1 MSPELLDPESQIHR
15 RTKHSDCYALGMVI
29 YEVLSRRIPF
39 YRYTDF
45 VVFGKVV
52 KGERPEKPRG
62 SEGVVGFMD
71 DVWEV
76 LELCW
81 ASLPRD
87 RPSIKDVLKRL
98 EKAASSWTPP
108 SLLSAV
114 ASSAANSSTW
124 GTFDTTSEQSIG
136 VDKEGASSPSQPS
149 GKLPPKGGADDN
161 SIHPPAQ
168 ESSALPHEPPDYHMS
183 QQQAIHSQIIDF
195 TVRILRLVSACCT
208 DDLRFPLIYA
218 GSMTHLL

>member
-1 MSPELLDPESQIHR
+1 MSPELLDPESKIHL

-52 KGERPEKPRG
+52 KGERPEKPQG
-62 SEGVVGFMD
+62 SEGAVGFVD

-81 ASLPRD
+81 ASLPQD
-87 RPSIKDVLKRL
+87 RPSIEGVLERL

-108 SLLSAV
+108 SPLSPAV
-114 ASSAANSSTW
+114 SSVANSSTW
-124 GTFDTTSEQSIG
+124 GTSDTTSEQCMD
-136 VDKEGASSPSQPS
+136 VDKAEDASPSPSQPS
-149 GKLPPKGGADDN
+149 GKLPLKGGADDN
-161 SIHPPAQ
+161 SIAHV
-168 ESSALPHEPPDYHMS
+168 SSALPHESPDHHIS
-183 QQQAIHSQIIDF
+183 RQQSIHSQITDS
-195 TVRILRLVSACCT
+195 TVRMFRFVSTCCT
-208 DDLRFPLIYA
+208 DDLHFSPVCAGLTAPL
-218 GSMTHLL
+218 S